1 MNATGVYYN
10 LDKIMSIKSQLSM
23 LVKLANI
30 DNDFADDERD
40 MILMVGKA
48 NGVSEDEINGLL
60 ENPEPLPPLS
70 TITDDEK
77 FEYLFN
83 VVQLMKIDK
92 EVFLSE
98 VKYCEEVAVKLGFK
112 KAVIAELSA
121 KVYSD
126 PTIVAN
132 KESLKMAVL
141 KYQN

>member
-1 MNATGVYYN
+1 
-10 LDKIMSIKSQLSM
+10 MSIKSQLSM

-30 DNDFADDERD
+30 DNDFADDEKD

-48 NGVSEDEINGLL
+48 NGVTEDEITGLL

-70 TITDDEK
+70 TMTDDEK

-132 KESLKMAVL
+132 RDSLKKAVL

>member
-10 LDKIMSIKSQLSM
+10 LNKIMSIKSQLSM